1 MFFIR
6 GLGVKKDYRI
16 KKNHEFSRV
25 FDKGVSSANR
35 QFVVYV
41 LDKPEQSHF
50 RVGITVS
57 KKMGNAV
64 VRNRI
69 KRVLREILHEIGSQ
83 LVQEKDY
90 IIIARKPIV
99 DMSYKDIKK
108 SLRHVLRVAGVWKG
122 S

>member
-1 MFFIR
+1 M
-6 GLGVKKDYRI
+6 KKDYRI